1 MGEHSLDPFVE
12 WVERP
17 RRTVQEPLRARSKHV
32 RVQLGFGWCRCRVLL
47 CCRDRFRDR
56 WLRDIAKRGVRG
68 ARIGVARETNMGY
81 SPKTDKLVEQAI
93 EVLKH
98 AGATVVDPANMPG
111 PAKIGDAELE
121 VLLYEL
127 KADLNSYLESLGPG
141 APYKTL

>member
-56 WLRDIAKRGVRG
+56 WLRDIAKRGVRTRG
-68 ARIGVARETNMGY
+68 NQADGWADRTIGNY
-81 SPKTDKLVEQAI
+81 SDLA
-93 EVLKH
+93 L
-98 AGATVVDPANMPG
+98 AGHGWPDGTH
-111 PAKIGDAELE
+111 
-121 VLLYEL
+121 
-127 KADLNSYLESLGPG
+127 S
-141 APYKTL
+141 T